1 MCLMFV
7 LFLAPAIFSA
17 AANAISL
24 GTYPKS
30 DTVFVSAGSYATAD
44 ILFWN
49 TGNEKYFVGL
59 EPLRQPDNWYVVAVP
74 KKFEIGPGVE
84 YPQKENLLLP
94 GQSAPIAAM
103 VVRVVIS
110 VPESARAGE
119 YEVALQALA
128 GGGDG
133 VMSVSQARVFSFQ
146 VHVENSGDVSS
157 SEQDAEKPIMTDFE
171 ETGQGIIAREDVSP
185 TQENSG
191 TSRVFFIV
199 IVTVLILGVSWRI
212 MVSK

>member
-146 VHVENSGDVSS
+146 VHVENAAFVSQ
-157 SEQDAEKPIMTDFE
+157 ENAEKKPITDFE
-171 ETGQGIIAREDVSP
+171 ETGQGIIAREEVSP

-191 TSRVFFIV
+191 NSRVFFIV

-212 MVSK
+212 MLSK

>member
-1 MCLMFV
+1 MILI
-7 LFLAPAIFSA
+7 FLAPAIFSA

-24 GTYPKS
+24 GTYLKS

-59 EPLRQPDNWYVVAVP
+59 EPLHPPDKWYVVAVP

-94 GQSAPIAAM
+94 GQSAPIAAR
-103 VVRVVIS
+103 VVRVIIS
-110 VPESARAGE
+110 VPESAREGE

-128 GGGDG
+128 GGGEG
-133 VMSVSQARVFSFQ
+133 VLSVSQERVFSFQ
-146 VHVENSGDVSS
+146 VHVENTASISPENAGK
-157 SEQDAEKPIMTDFE
+157 KPITDFE
-171 ETGQGIIAREDVSP
+171 ETGPGIVAREEASH
-185 TQENSG
+185 TQETSGNS
-191 TSRVFFIV
+191 RAFFIAAATAI
-199 IVTVLILGVSWRI
+199 IVYFSWRLAR
-212 MVSK
+212 K